1 MQSLS
6 KFNKGIKYLLCAIG
20 PFNKYAVVCING
32 SARPHFRPHFFRFF
46 NIVAFLLK
54 LSIRK
59 FLTPFILLIHSFY
72 TNNINFLNTP
82 ARKSDLSLP
91 LIHTTLTYHNKLSHK
106 NNHNNHYLCY
116 LLISF

>member
-6 KFNKGIKYLLCAIG
+6 KYNKGIKYLLRAISS
-20 PFNKYAVVCING
+20 FNKYAVVCINAG
-32 SARPHFRPHFFRFF
+32 ARPHFRPHFFRFF

-72 TNNINFLNTP
+72 TNNINFLNIL
-82 ARKSDLSLP
+82 RKSGLVP
-91 LIHTTLTYHNKLSHK
+91 PFIHTTLMRYNKINL
-106 NNHNNHYLCY
+106 NNHQ
-116 LLISF
+116 